1 MSKNEIIELRLQ
13 IIQTLLNITH
23 GNTTTKYLL
32 ERAEAIFNWVTSQN
46 KIGDN

>member
-1 MSKNEIIELRLQ
+1 MSKNEIVELRLQ

-23 GNTTTKYLL
+23 GNTSTKDLF
-32 ERAEAIFNWVTSQN
+32 ENAEAIFNWVTSQN